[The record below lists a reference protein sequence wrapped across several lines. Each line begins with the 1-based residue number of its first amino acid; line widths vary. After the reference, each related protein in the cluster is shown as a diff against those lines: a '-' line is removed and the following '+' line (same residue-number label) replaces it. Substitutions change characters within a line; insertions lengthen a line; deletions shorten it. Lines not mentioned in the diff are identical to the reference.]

1 MPNKELIKLKI
12 NKIEG
17 YLRELIPILKF
28 ESNEIIGDYTKLR
41 TLERN
46 FQLIVDTVIDIN
58 THIIATENLRAPDDA
73 TETFYILGEA
83 KVLPL
88 DFVKK
93 FSPVVGLRNIIVHDY
108 DKIDVGKLID
118 DIKKDIDQFGEY
130 AVYIDDFLKNV

>member
-17 YLRELIPILKF
+17 YVNELAPILKF
-28 ESNEIIGDYTKLR
+28 ESNEILGDYTKLR

-58 THIIATENLRAPDDA
+58 THIIATENLHAPNDA

-83 KVLPL
+83 KILPL
-88 DFVKK
+88 DFIEK
-93 FSPVVGLRNIIVHDY
+93 FSPVVGLRNIVVHDY
-108 DKIDVGKLID
+108 DKIDVQKLIN
-118 DIKKDIDQFGEY
+118 DIKKDIDQSGEY
-130 AVYIDDFLKNV
+130 AVHIDNFLKNA